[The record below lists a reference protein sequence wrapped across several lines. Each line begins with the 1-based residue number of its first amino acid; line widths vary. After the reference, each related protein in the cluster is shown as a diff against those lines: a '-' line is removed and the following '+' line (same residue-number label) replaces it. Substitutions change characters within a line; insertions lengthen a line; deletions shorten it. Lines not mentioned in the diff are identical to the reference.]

1 MIDIDYWTKGVGFLC
16 GIDEVG
22 RGPLAGPV
30 VAASVIL
37 PEGCHIEGI
46 KDSKKLSPER
56 REELFGKILNKA
68 ISIGL
73 GIVEPILID
82 RINIL
87 QATYEAMR
95 RAILSMRVF
104 PEYVIVDGRPIPG
117 LPLPQEGIVKGDS
130 LSISIGAAS
139 IVAKVVRDRIMEMYD
154 LIFPQYGF
162 ARNKGYGTKE
172 HIEALFRYGPC
183 PIHRRSFRPV
193 YEIS

>member
-1 MIDIDYWTKGVGFLC
+1 MIDIDYWVKGVGFLC

-37 PEGCHIEGI
+37 PERCHIEGI

-95 RAILSMRVF
+95 RAILSMKVF

-117 LPLPQEGIVKGDS
+117 LPLPQEGIIKGDS
-130 LSISIGAAS
+130 ISISIGAAS

-193 YEIS
+193 SEIS

>member
-46 KDSKKLSPER
+46 KDSKKLSPKR
-56 REELFGKILNKA
+56 REELFDKIRNNA
-68 ISIGL
+68 IAVGL

-104 PEYVIVDGRPIPG
+104 PEYVIVDGGPIPG

-193 YEIS
+193 SEIS

>member
-37 PEGCHIEGI
+37 PEWCHIDGI
-46 KDSKKLSPER
+46 KDSKKLSPKR
-56 REELFGKILNKA
+56 REELFDKIRNNA
-68 ISIGL
+68 IAVGL

-104 PEYVIVDGRPIPG
+104 PEYIIVDGRPIPN
-117 LPLPQEGIVKGDS
+117 LPVPQDGIVKGDS
-130 LSISIGAAS
+130 ISISIGAAS

-183 PIHRRSFRPV
+183 PIHRRSFKPV
-193 YEIS
+193 SEIS

>member
-1 MIDIDYWTKGVGFLC
+1 MIDMDYWTKGVGFLC
-16 GIDEVG
+16 GVDEVG

-37 PEGCHIEGI
+37 PEGCTLKGI
-46 KDSKKLSPER
+46 KDSKRLSYEA
-56 REELFGKILNKA
+56 REELFGKVLKRA
-68 ISIGL
+68 ISVGL
-73 GIVEPILID
+73 GIVEPLLID

-104 PEYVIVDGRPIPG
+104 PEYILVDGKPIPG
-117 LPLPQEGIVKGDS
+117 LPLPQKGIVKGDA

-162 ARNKGYGTKE
+162 ARNKGYGTRE

-183 PIHRRSFRPV
+183 PIHRRSFKPV
-193 YEIS
+193 SQLS

>member
-193 YEIS
+193 SEIS

>member
-37 PEGCHIEGI
+37 PEGCRIEGI
-46 KDSKKLSPER
+46 KDSKKLSPKR
-56 REELFGKILNKA
+56 REELFDKIRNNA
-68 ISIGL
+68 IAVGL

-104 PEYVIVDGRPIPG
+104 PEYVIVDGKPIPN

-193 YEIS
+193 SEIS

>member
-22 RGPLAGPV
+22 RGPIAGPV

-37 PEGCHIEGI
+37 PEGCRIEGI
-46 KDSKKLSPER
+46 KDSKKLSPKR
-56 REELFGKILNKA
+56 REELFDKIRNNA
-68 ISIGL
+68 IAVGL

-104 PEYVIVDGRPIPG
+104 PEYVIVDGGPIPG

-139 IVAKVVRDRIMEMYD
+139 IVAKVLRDRIMEMYD

-193 YEIS
+193 SEIS

>member
-1 MIDIDYWTKGVGFLC
+1 MIDMDYWTKGVGFLC
-16 GIDEVG
+16 GVDEVG

-37 PEGCHIEGI
+37 PEGCTLKGI
-46 KDSKKLSPER
+46 KDSKRLSYKA
-56 REELFGKILNKA
+56 REELFGKVLKRA
-68 ISIGL
+68 ISVGL
-73 GIVEPILID
+73 GIVEPLLID

-95 RAILSMRVF
+95 RAILSMRIF
-104 PEYVIVDGRPIPG
+104 PEYLLVDGKPIPG
-117 LPLPQEGIVKGDS
+117 LPLPQKGIVKGDA

-162 ARNKGYGTKE
+162 ARNKGYGTRE
-172 HIEALFRYGPC
+172 HIEALFKYGPC
-183 PIHRRSFRPV
+183 PIHRRSFKPV
-193 YEIS
+193 SQLS

>member
-46 KDSKKLSPER
+46 KDSKKLSPKR
-56 REELFGKILNKA
+56 REELFDKIRNNA
-68 ISIGL
+68 IAVGL

-104 PEYVIVDGRPIPG
+104 PEYVIVDGGPIPG

-139 IVAKVVRDRIMEMYD
+139 IVAKVLRDRIMEMYD

-183 PIHRRSFRPV
+183 PIHRRSFKPV
-193 YEIS
+193 SEIS

>member
-22 RGPLAGPV
+22 RGPIAGPV

-37 PEGCHIEGI
+37 PEGCRIEGI
-46 KDSKKLSPER
+46 KDSKKLSPKR
-56 REELFGKILNKA
+56 REELFDKIRNNA
-68 ISIGL
+68 IAVGL

-104 PEYVIVDGRPIPG
+104 PEYVIVDGKPIPN

-193 YEIS
+193 SEIS

>member
-46 KDSKKLSPER
+46 KDSKKLSPKR
-56 REELFGKILNKA
+56 REELFDKIRNNA
-68 ISIGL
+68 IAVGL

-104 PEYVIVDGRPIPG
+104 PEYVIVDGRPIPN

-139 IVAKVVRDRIMEMYD
+139 IVAKVLRDRIMEMYD

-193 YEIS
+193 SEIS

>member
-95 RAILSMRVF
+95 RAILSMKVF

-193 YEIS
+193 SEIS